1 MISVAIVGSGP
12 YALSLAAHLNPL
24 GVEYRVFGPCMEAW
38 DRHMPLRMFLKSDGF
53 ASDLFA
59 PGEGYRLEEYCKEN
73 NVPYSPIGLPV
84 KRTTFVDYGREF
96 QRRYAPNLEETMI
109 VRVSQIP
116 GGFELETAEGERV
129 QARRV
134 VLAVG
139 ISHFPYLPKVLSG
152 LSPEAVSHTFH
163 HGPFTKF
170 AGKHVLVIGAGA
182 SAVNA
187 AVALNEDGAETE
199 LMARASRINFHSRS
213 PDFRPLWARIRNP
226 RSVIGVGWRSKL
238 AVDLPLVFHVMPEKL
253 RHRVVARHL
262 GPAPGWFSR
271 DGFEGHV
278 KANLSCQLQE
288 VSEAGSQVRVRYLDP
303 SGAAR
308 EMFVD
313 HVIGGTGFQ
322 PFLKS
327 LKFLDEKL
335 AEKVRTASGVTDVDS
350 HFESSVPGLF
360 LTGLASAYNFG
371 PMCRFAC
378 GARFTAGRL
387 SQYLRRT
394 DRQKSVAVT
403 EPAELQK
410 QPEHA
415 LPGAEEV
422 AEVVMQNSR
431 IG

>member
-1 MISVAIVGSGP
+1 
-12 YALSLAAHLNPL
+12 
-24 GVEYRVFGPCMEAW
+24 
-38 DRHMPLRMFLKSDGF
+38 
-53 ASDLFA
+53 
-59 PGEGYRLEEYCKEN
+59 
-73 NVPYSPIGLPV
+73 
-84 KRTTFVDYGREF
+84 
-96 QRRYAPNLEETMI
+96 
-109 VRVSQIP
+109 
-116 GGFELETAEGERV
+116 
-129 QARRV
+129 
-134 VLAVG
+134 
-139 ISHFPYLPKVLSG
+139 
-152 LSPEAVSHTFH
+152 
-163 HGPFTKF
+163 
-170 AGKHVLVIGAGA
+170 
-182 SAVNA
+182 
-187 AVALNEDGAETE
+187 
-199 LMARASRINFHSRS
+199 
-213 PDFRPLWARIRNP
+213 
-226 RSVIGVGWRSKL
+226 
-238 AVDLPLVFHVMPEKL
+238 
-253 RHRVVARHL
+253 
-262 GPAPGWFSR
+262 
-271 DGFEGHV
+271 
-278 KANLSCQLQE
+278 LQE